1 MQASC
6 MKSKREIKKK
16 ELKSKRKSQKNNVT
30 IWRL

>member
-1 MQASC
+1 

-30 IWRL
+30 FWRL